1 MTTSTASKNTAAV
14 AAKAAKP
21 AKAVIGHNGDPTRV
35 LIRKAFIAVWVKA
48 DKAHGA
54 GMMATATYC
63 DEMAK
68 TFDSLNW
75 HNTDAGKGE
84 LRAIR
89 VAARAINY
97 GGYDKNKQPGNGASS
112 LTARIVAKAN
122 ANLEAFTRNAAAT
135 AATQLATATTE
146 AGRKVAAE
154 AVKVAEAAVKAL
166 APTASKAK
174 GKKEAKPAAPAAVLT
189 PETNALVAAA
199 TLKRL
204 LVMPKG
210 DEASVAFSNKA
221 RVELSKLG
229 DLIAAFLAAS
239 A

>member
-1 MTTSTASKNTAAV
+1 MTTSTKKNAAV
-14 AAKAAKP
+14 A

-48 DKAHGA
+48 EKAQGA
-54 GMMATATYC
+54 GLMATSKLC
-63 DEMAK
+63 DEMAEV
-68 TFDSLNW
+68 FGSLNW
-75 HNTDAGKGE
+75 HNTEGGKAE
-84 LRAIR
+84 LTAIR
-89 VAARAINY
+89 VLARGINY
-97 GGYDKNKQPGNGASS
+97 GGYDKNNQPGNGASE
-112 LTARIVAKAN
+112 LTNRIKRRAD
-122 ANLEAFTRNAAAT
+122 ANLETFTRNAAAN

-146 AGRKVAAE
+146 AGRKAATQ
-154 AVKVAEAAVKAL
+154 AVKLAEEAVKAL
-166 APTASKAK
+166 APVASKAK
-174 GKKEAKPAAPAAVLT
+174 GKKEAKPAAPAAVRT
-189 PETNALVAAA
+189 PETSALDAAA

-204 LVMPKG
+204 LVMPKR

>member
-1 MTTSTASKNTAAV
+1 MVISTPKNVAV
-14 AAKAAKP
+14 A
-21 AKAVIGHNGDPTRV
+21 AKAVIGHNGDPSRV

-48 DKAHGA
+48 DKAQGA
-54 GMMATATYC
+54 GMMATAKFC
-63 DEMAK
+63 DEMAN
-68 TFDSLNW
+68 TFGTRNW
-75 HNTDAGKGE
+75 HNTDGGKAE
-84 LRAIR
+84 LVAIR
-89 VAARAINY
+89 VLARAINY
-97 GGYDKNKQPGNGASS
+97 GGFDKNKQPGNGASS
-112 LTARIVAKAN
+112 LTARIKAR
-122 ANLEAFTRNAAAT
+122 ADVCLENFTRNAAAS

-146 AGRKVAAE
+146 AGRKAATE

-166 APTASKAK
+166 APAASKAK